1 MLWLTRWWLRSN
13 PGQYQGNHSGKRD
26 LWDVAQAVNLHGLR
40 VDHFQV
46 RWLCLGQ
53 IARQSD
59 HHSLAYSRQ
68 PLFQQRANV
77 ARASQIQHAI
87 EVALTLEHRHDAVV

>member
-1 MLWLTRWWLRSN
+1 MRWLTWWWLRSILV
-13 PGQYQGNHSGKRD
+13 QYQGNHRGKRD
-26 LWDVAQAVNLHGLR
+26 LWDVDQAVNLHGLR

-59 HHSLAYSRQ
+59 HHSLAYSPQ
-68 PLFQQRANV
+68 PLFKQRANV

-87 EVALTLEHRHDAVV
+87 EIALTLEQGHDAV

>member
-13 PGQYQGNHSGKRD
+13 PGQYQGNHRGKRD
-26 LWDVAQAVNLHGLR
+26 LGDVDQAVNLHGLR

-46 RWLCLGQ
+46 RWLRLGK

-59 HHSLAYSRQ
+59 QHPLAYSPQ
-68 PLFQQRANV
+68 SLFQQRANV

-87 EVALTLEHRHDAVV
+87 EIALALKQGHDAV